1 LADNLTNTPRP
12 KSSLSVTKLSVIRGQ
27 SVLFQDLSFT
37 LDSGQILWIQ
47 GPNGIGKT
55 TLLRVAA
62 GLARPHVGQVIW
74 RDANGPKHSAE
85 LIAFQGHQNSLKA
98 LLTVEEILNF
108 WMQLS
113 GYKGSID
120 NILSRLDL
128 SEKNNMRAGHLSRGQ
143 QRRLALTRLLV
154 SQKPIW
160 IMDEPLSNID
170 ETGRDI
176 VHNLI
181 KTHVK
186 QGGCALIASHKHLEK
201 LSHDTRV
208 LTLSAAQNNQDH
220 TDLEGAA

>member
-12 KSSLSVTKLSVIRGQ
+12 KSSLSVTELSVIRGQ
-27 SVLFQDLSFT
+27 SVLFQDLAFN
-37 LDSGQILWIQ
+37 LDTGQILWIQ

-62 GLARPHVGQVIW
+62 GLARPHKGQVIW
-74 RDANGPKHSAE
+74 RDADGPKHSAE

-128 SEKNNMRAGHLSRGQ
+128 SGKNNMRAGHLSRGQ

-208 LTLSAAQNNQDH
+208 LTLSAAQNNQDRQ
-220 TDLEGAA
+220 DLEGAA